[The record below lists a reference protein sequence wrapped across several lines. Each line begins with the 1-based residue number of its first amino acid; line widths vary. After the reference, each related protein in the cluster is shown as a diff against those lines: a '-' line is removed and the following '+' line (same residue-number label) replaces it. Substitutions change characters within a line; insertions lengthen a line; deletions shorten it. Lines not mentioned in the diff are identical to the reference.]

1 MLKKEILSEL
11 WNNITLSNIYV
22 IDIPGGLGGSWGE
35 VEKDTWRIS
44 RIFSNWMQ
52 IINPQVQQLQNVFE
66 YIYIEYKYIYSEYLY
81 IEYKKTTPIYVM
93 IKLLKTSDKEKKS

>member
-22 IDIPGGLGGSWGE
+22 IDIPGGWGGSWGE